1 MLFIPARPLPST
13 ASHPTSTTRTPR
25 ASAWLAALAVSA
37 LPLVASAQAGVTPP
51 PQNVMS
57 LQASATAE
65 VTMDVLSIA
74 FGTTKDGADAA
85 AVQSQLK
92 QALDAALTEARR
104 VAKPGQVDV
113 RTGNFSLTPRYAQKG
128 GITGWQGT
136 ASLIVEG
143 RDMTAISQLAGK
155 IQTLSITRVGY
166 GLARE
171 TCEKLEA
178 ETTAQAIARFRERAQ
193 AQAALF
199 GFTGFSIREVQVSSE
214 GGSMPMPQVMRARV
228 AGAPMMAD
236 EALPVEAGKTTVS
249 SSVSGSVQ
257 MTR

>member
-1 MLFIPARPLPST
+1 MSFNPVSTLPSP
-13 ASHPTSTTRTPR
+13 ASPSTCTPR
-25 ASAWLAALAVSA
+25 SLSWLAVLALSALPLAVSA
-37 LPLVASAQAGVTPP
+37 QAGLTPP
-51 PQNVMS
+51 PQNVMN

-74 FGTTKDGADAA
+74 FGTTKEGADAA

-92 QALDAALTEARR
+92 QALDAALMEARR

-113 RTGNFSLTPRYAQKG
+113 RTGNFSLSPRYTQKG
-128 GITGWQGT
+128 VINGWQGS
-136 ASLIVEG
+136 ASLVVEG

-155 IQTLSITRVGY
+155 IQTLSISRVGY

-171 TCEKLEA
+171 TREKIEA

-193 AQAALF
+193 AQSALF
-199 GFTGFSIREVQVSSE
+199 GFTGYSIREVQVSSD
-214 GGSMPMPQVMRARV
+214 GGPVPMPQVMRARV
-228 AGAPMMAD
+228 SAAPMMAE

-249 SSVSGSVQ
+249 SSVSGSIQ